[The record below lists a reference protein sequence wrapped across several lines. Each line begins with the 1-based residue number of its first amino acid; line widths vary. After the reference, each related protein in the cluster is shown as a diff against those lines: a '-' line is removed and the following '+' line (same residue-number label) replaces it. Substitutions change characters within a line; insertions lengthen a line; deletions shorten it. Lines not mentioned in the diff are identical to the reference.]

1 VKKSRLNSMH
11 AFERTK
17 RHCAT
22 TSRHATMS
30 SDAEPAIANAAE
42 LAAALLPLVARM
54 TETLFDAQ
62 RALARCAGVPAGQQI
77 GSLKRVAG
85 ATIAGEKPM
94 TKKQKRELKPH
105 RAPTAFNLFMKS
117 EVAKVKAEQPGLAPK
132 EVFTACAARWK
143 AAKEKEGSLHST
155 PPPSKKEKH
164 KDKSHK
170 KDKKDKSSKTM

>member
-1 VKKSRLNSMH
+1 M
-11 AFERTK
+11 
-17 RHCAT
+17 
-22 TSRHATMS
+22 MS
-30 SDAEPAIANAAE
+30 SDAEPASANAAE